1 MIFQKKMEINT
12 MVLDS
17 TFWVAVSFFIF
28 FGGLVY
34 LKVPQKVN
42 NSIAMQIDKI
52 KKELEEAEKLKVE
65 AKNLLSDY
73 ENKIDKS
80 KKEAQDIIS
89 MAKKDSEKNILDK
102 TKKFHELLEE
112 RKKSAEQKI
121 IQMKEN
127 ALKDIKNISIKVSI
141 EAVEH
146 LIKNSIDKNK
156 IEKIYGESLDQVKD
170 SLKHT
175 KV

>member
-1 MIFQKKMEINT
+1 MII
-12 MVLDS
+12 DA

-28 FGGLVY
+28 LGGLIY

-42 NSIAMQIDKI
+42 DSLTSKI
-52 KKELEEAEKLKVE
+52 YQVKKELDEAEKLKAE

-80 KKEAQDIIS
+80 KKETREIINT
-89 MAKKDSEKNILDK
+89 AKKDSEKNILDK
-102 TKKFHELLEE
+102 TKKFHELIEE
-112 RKKSAEQKI
+112 RKKNVEQKI
-121 IQMKEN
+121 SQMKEN
-127 ALKDIKNISIKVSI
+127 ALKDIKNLSIKISI

-156 IEKIYGESLDQVKD
+156 IEKIYIDSIEEVKA
-170 SLKHT
+170 SLKRT
-175 KV
+175 KA

>member
-1 MIFQKKMEINT
+1 MII
-12 MVLDS
+12 DG
-17 TFWVAVSFFIF
+17 TFWVAVSFFLFI
-28 FGGLVY
+28 GGLVY

-42 NSIAMQIDKI
+42 SSIAAEINKI
-52 KKELEEAEKLKVE
+52 KKDIDEAEKLKAE

-80 KKEAQDIIS
+80 KKEARDIINL
-89 MAKKDSEKNILDK
+89 AKKDSEKNIIDK
-102 TKKFHELLEE
+102 TKKFHELLEA
-112 RKKSAEQKI
+112 RKKNAELKI

-127 ALKDIKNISIKVSI
+127 ALKDIKNISIKISI
-141 EAVEH
+141 ETVER

-156 IEKIYGESLDQVKD
+156 IEKIYNESLDQVKD

-175 KV
+175 KA

>member
-1 MIFQKKMEINT
+1 MII
-12 MVLDS
+12 DS

-28 FGGLVY
+28 IAGLVY

-42 NSIAMQIDKI
+42 NSIDMQIDKI

-89 MAKKDSEKNILDK
+89 MAKKDSERNILDK

>member
-1 MIFQKKMEINT
+1 MTI
-12 MVLDS
+12 DS

-28 FGGLVY
+28 LGGLIY

-42 NSIAMQIDKI
+42 NSLIDQINQI

-73 ENKIDKS
+73 ESKIDKS
-80 KKEAQDIIS
+80 KKETKEIINL
-89 MAKKDSEKNILDK
+89 ANKDSEKNILEK
-102 TKKFHELLEE
+102 TKKFHQMMEK
-112 RKKSAEQKI
+112 RKKNIEFKI
-121 IQMKEN
+121 IQMKNN
-127 ALKDIKNISIKVSI
+127 ALNEIKNISIKISI
-141 EAVEH
+141 EAVEN

-156 IEKIYGESLDQVKD
+156 LEKLYSENLEQTKIE
-170 SLKHT
+170 LKRI

>member
-1 MIFQKKMEINT
+1 MII
-12 MVLDS
+12 DS

-28 FGGLVY
+28 IAGLVY

-42 NSIAMQIDKI
+42 NSIDMQIDKI
-52 KKELEEAEKLKVE
+52 KKELDEAEKLKVE

>member
-1 MIFQKKMEINT
+1 MII
-12 MVLDS
+12 DA

-28 FGGLVY
+28 IGGLVY
-34 LKVPQKVN
+34 LKVPQKIN
-42 NSIAMQIDKI
+42 NSLTIQISKI
-52 KKELEEAEKLKVE
+52 KKDIEEAEKLKVE

-80 KKEAQDIIS
+80 KKEARDIINI
-89 MAKKDSEKNILDK
+89 AKKDSEKNILDK

-112 RKKSAEQKI
+112 RKKNAELKI

-127 ALKDIKNISIKVSI
+127 ALKDIKNISIKISI
-141 EAVEH
+141 ETVER

-156 IEKIYGESLDQVKD
+156 IEKIYSESLDQVKD

>member
-1 MIFQKKMEINT
+1 MII
-12 MVLDS
+12 DA

-28 FGGLVY
+28 AGGLIY
-34 LKVPQKVN
+34 LKVPQRVN
-42 NSIAMQIDKI
+42 SSITAQINKI
-52 KKELEEAEKLKVE
+52 KKDLEEAEKLKVE

-80 KKEAQDIIS
+80 KKEAQNIINI
-89 MAKKDSEKNILDK
+89 AKKDSEKNILDK

-112 RKKSAEQKI
+112 RKKNAEQKI

-127 ALKDIKNISIKVSI
+127 ALKDIKNISIKVSV

-156 IEKIYGESLDQVKD
+156 IEKIYTESLDQVKD